1 MPTMDNFT
9 LCPALTLQNYVTTIT
24 SVYEVD
30 RNLSPISDGQ
40 ARECLITILRNLG
53 IDIGPYAIVNLPHFS
68 QSALP
73 K

>member
-9 LCPALTLQNYVTTIT
+9 SCPALMLQNLVTRLT

-30 RNLSPISDGQ
+30 TNLMPKSDY
-40 ARECLITILRNLG
+40 RVRKYLITILQNLG
-53 IDIGPYAIVNLPHFS
+53 IGKGAYAIVNLPHFS

>member
-1 MPTMDNFT
+1 MDNFT
-9 LCPALTLQNYVTTIT
+9 SCPALMLQNYVTTIT

-30 RNLSPISDGQ
+30 TNLIPISDGR
-40 ARECLITILRNLG
+40 ACECLITILQNLG
-53 IDIGPYAIVNLPHFS
+53 IHIGPYAIVNLPHFS

>member
-9 LCPALTLQNYVTTIT
+9 SCPALMLQNLVTRLT

-30 RNLSPISDGQ
+30 TNLMPKSES
-40 ARECLITILRNLG
+40 RVRKYLITILQNLG
-53 IDIGPYAIVNLPHFS
+53 IGKGHYAILDLLHFS
-68 QSALP
+68 QLALP

>member
-9 LCPALTLQNYVTTIT
+9 SCPALMVQNLVTRLT

-30 RNLSPISDGQ
+30 TNLMPKLDN
-40 ARECLITILRNLG
+40 RVRKYLITILQNLR
-53 IDIGPYAIVNLPHFS
+53 ISKGPFALVNLPAFS

>member
-9 LCPALTLQNYVTTIT
+9 SCPALMLQNLVTRLT

-30 RNLSPISDGQ
+30 TNLMPKSDN
-40 ARECLITILRNLG
+40 RVRKYLITILQNLG
-53 IDIGPYAIVNLPHFS
+53 IGKGAYAIVNLPHFS

>member
-9 LCPALTLQNYVTTIT
+9 SCPALMLQNLVTRPT

-30 RNLSPISDGQ
+30 TNLMPKSDS
-40 ARECLITILRNLG
+40 RVRKYLITILQNLG
-53 IDIGPYAIVNLPHFS
+53 IDIVNLPHFS
-68 QSALP
+68 QLALP

>member
-9 LCPALTLQNYVTTIT
+9 LCPALMLQSYVTTIT
-24 SVYEVD
+24 LVCEVD
-30 RNLSPISDGQ
+30 TNLSPISDGRV
-40 ARECLITILRNLG
+40 RECLITILRKLG
-53 IDIGPYAIVNLPHFS
+53 LDIGPYALVNLPVFS

>member
-9 LCPALTLQNYVTTIT
+9 SCPALMLQNYVTTIT
-24 SVYEVD
+24 SVCEVD
-30 RNLSPISDGQ
+30 TNLCPISDGRE
-40 ARECLITILRNLG
+40 RECLITILGKLG
-53 IDIGPYAIVNLPHFS
+53 IDRGPYTIVNLPHFP